1 MSANRYFREPI
12 PEIYDAARY
21 LDAAVSAHLAGHAQL
36 ADELFTLAN
45 NKEIWNWVDSIWG
58 KKSTYVNV
66 NKIPFLHTQPQPQS
80 PGTRNTYGKLKAA
93 PLGPAPSWSI
103 WHKYKPSYR
112 HTLKLVYQGL
122 ALGLVLF
129 NNG

>member
-45 NKEIWNWVDSIWG
+45 NKEIWMR
-58 KKSTYVNV
+58 
-66 NKIPFLHTQPQPQS
+66 IPDQAGHAFH
-80 PGTRNTYGKLKAA
+80 GKLDSHSSAN
-93 PLGPAPSWSI
+93 W
-103 WHKYKPSYR
+103 
-112 HTLKLVYQGL
+112 TLIPRQVGQ
-122 ALGLVLF
+122 
-129 NNG
+129 